1 MNLFCKGKAFLS
13 AAIKPRNIK
22 FIFWV
27 TWLICFVIWF
37 HVQLPFFAHF
47 KNCVITIHHHV
58 ISETEVEIFIRV
70 YCELLTSLWKSSV
83 SGGLVLLESPLVHH
97 FSSLLESPCGCLF
110 TTAISWVEVALPKAY
125 GACSPVVGLQ
135 WQYKRCWNCPSVE
148 TCLQRTWQ
156 WGSMSREQNRK
167 VIFSLTGISVVFILV
182 SLENEISVIPR
193 LYVFGH

>member
-1 MNLFCKGKAFLS
+1 MPRKCWKKFENSRILRIWNFFSICNNKYVNLASPLPPSIPSANPMTLFCKGKAFLS

-47 KNCVITIHHHV
+47 KNCVITIHHHM

-83 SGGLVLLESPLVHH
+83 CGGLVLLESPLVHH
-97 FSSLLESPCGCLF
+97 FSSLLGSPCGCLF

-148 TCLQRTWQ
+148 TCL
-156 WGSMSREQNRK
+156 
-167 VIFSLTGISVVFILV
+167 
-182 SLENEISVIPR
+182 
-193 LYVFGH
+193 